1 MLKACVKLWY
11 GTRFIWRETPLT
23 SERNFTKSILNL
35 SIRLNRENISTTQTY
50 KCPREYLRYLMLG
63 VSSSLIASSR
73 LGRSISRSLLM
84 VSMSASSSAITVRS
98 LKSEFLFR
106 HARAFS

>member
-1 MLKACVKLWY
+1 M
-11 GTRFIWRETPLT
+11 WRETPLT
-23 SERNFTKSILNL
+23 SERNFTKSMLNL

-73 LGRSISRSLLM
+73 PGRLFSISLLIA
-84 VSMSASSSAITVRS
+84 VISTSSSAITVRS
-98 LKSEFLFR
+98 F
-106 HARAFS
+106 